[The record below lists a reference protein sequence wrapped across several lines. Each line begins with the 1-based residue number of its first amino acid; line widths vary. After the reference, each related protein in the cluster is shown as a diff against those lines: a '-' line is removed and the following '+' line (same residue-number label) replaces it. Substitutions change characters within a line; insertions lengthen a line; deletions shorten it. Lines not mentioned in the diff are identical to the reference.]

1 MSLAAANVVPTFHL
15 RRKLVADDLLR
26 LDDPAVIFEGDW
38 RDSDGVPVYAYS
50 VAGILD
56 GERLQ
61 DGCTVGGEVMLIH
74 ADTREE
80 ADAIACM
87 GLQDTIDALGRAES
101 QMLDAAAALGRLGQV
116 GHMGRMEAA
125 LKPASDMSDQFVRDA
140 AAIRPL
146 IGDDIVLTT
155 GGASDSSTN

>member
-1 MSLAAANVVPTFHL
+1 MTLAAANVVPTFHL

-26 LDDPAVIFEGDW
+26 LDEPAVIFEHHGH
-38 RDSDGVPVYAYS
+38 DSDGVPFYVYT
-50 VAGILD
+50 VAGVLD
-56 GERLQ
+56 GERLG
-61 DGCTVGGEVMLIH
+61 DGCTIGGEVILIN

-87 GLQDTIDALGRAES
+87 GLQDTIDALGRAED
-101 QMLDAAAALGRLGQV
+101 QLLDAAAALGRLGQV
-116 GHMGRMEAA
+116 GHLGRMEASM
-125 LKPASDMSDQFVRDA
+125 KPASDMSDAFVRDQ

-155 GGASDSSTN
+155 GGAPKSP

>member
-26 LDDPAVIFEGDW
+26 LDEPAVLFEHHGH
-38 RDSDGVPVYAYS
+38 DSDGVPFYVYS

-56 GERLQ
+56 GERLE
-61 DGCTVGGEVMLIH
+61 DGCTIGGEVVLIN

-87 GLQDTIDALGRAES
+87 GLQDTIDALSRE
-101 QMLDAAAALGRLGQV
+101 QDQLLDAAAALGRLGQV
-116 GHMGRMEAA
+116 GHLGRMEAA
-125 LKPASDMSDQFVRDA
+125 MKPTSDMSDAFVRDQ

-155 GGASDSSTN
+155 GGAPT